1 MNEGSFRE
9 GVVIGMVFT
18 NDNCVGCN
26 KCIRSC
32 PSIAANV
39 AEDGKIRVDEDMCIA
54 CGSCFDHCEHG
65 ARDYYDDTQKFLA
78 DLAAGKKYDVIVAPA
93 FIANYPKVY
102 KKVFGYLKS
111 LGVAHIYPV
120 SFGADITTWSYIK
133 YIKQTGKTGM
143 ISQPCPAIINYVE
156 KYIPEL
162 IPKMVPL
169 HSPMMDEAIYLKK
182 YVKVPEELVFLSPCI
197 AKFGEINDKNCGGY
211 VKYNVTFKKLMEAID
226 GKYQSAREAD
236 EESAYPYGLGSRY
249 PKPGG
254 LRECVEFFLGPQV
267 SVMQVEGEVEA
278 YKFLREYAKRKGDLP
293 FMVDILNCQ
302 KGCVRG
308 TGTDDTIDDMDVELA
323 INEMKKRVVN
333 EPEKKTLGKKKGGWH
348 YPWNSALSLEE
359 RWQYY
364 DEQFADLDLKDF
376 MRSYDDKHV
385 DIKTPSPKEEDEIFK
400 SMLKMSDAERHINC
414 SSCGYPSC
422 KDMARAIYNGVNK
435 KENCIYYAKAMAEEE
450 KAKVEE
456 MHEESLKEQELHR
469 QKLNDIIER
478 FSHLNTGVTQLADA
492 NEMTANDAT
501 NITQVVSDISEEC
514 QGIEEDMAIFSDFL
528 EVYDESNENIVG
540 IADQTNLLSLNASI
554 EAARAGEAGR
564 GFAVVASEI
573 RNLSENTKSLIEENK
588 KQAADTVPKIQ
599 SSIESI
605 KTLLEHIE
613 TMSERSSNIA
623 ATTEEIS
630 AQSQDIQ
637 EMSAEIQDAVN
648 AL

>member
-1 MNEGSFRE
+1 
-9 GVVIGMVFT
+9 
-18 NDNCVGCN
+18 
-26 KCIRSC
+26 
-32 PSIAANV
+32 
-39 AEDGKIRVDEDMCIA
+39 
-54 CGSCFDHCEHG
+54 
-65 ARDYYDDTQKFLA
+65 
-78 DLAAGKKYDVIVAPA
+78 
-93 FIANYPKVY
+93 
-102 KKVFGYLKS
+102 
-111 LGVAHIYPV
+111 
-120 SFGADITTWSYIK
+120 
-133 YIKQTGKTGM
+133 
-143 ISQPCPAIINYVE
+143 
-156 KYIPEL
+156 
-162 IPKMVPL
+162 
-169 HSPMMDEAIYLKK
+169 
-182 YVKVPEELVFLSPCI
+182 
-197 AKFGEINDKNCGGY
+197 
-211 VKYNVTFKKLMEAID
+211 
-226 GKYQSAREAD
+226 
-236 EESAYPYGLGSRY
+236 
-249 PKPGG
+249 
-254 LRECVEFFLGPQV
+254 
-267 SVMQVEGEVEA
+267 
-278 YKFLREYAKRKGDLP
+278 
-293 FMVDILNCQ
+293 
-302 KGCVRG
+302 
-308 TGTDDTIDDMDVELA
+308 
-323 INEMKKRVVN
+323 
-333 EPEKKTLGKKKGGWH
+333 
-348 YPWNSALSLEE
+348 
-359 RWQYY
+359 
-364 DEQFADLDLKDF
+364 

-422 KDMARAIYNGVNK
+422 KDMARAIYNGVNQ

-613 TMSERSSNIA
+613 TMSERLSNIA